1 MKVGLSMELKWLTTF
16 VNVYELGNFR
26 LAAEKLYISQP
37 SITVHIKL
45 LEESL
50 QVSLFER
57 NHTQV
62 KLTDEGKY
70 FYKLAKDIL
79 EQVNQS
85 KRAIQA
91 YSNEQKIRI
100 TVALSPLLANTKIPQ
115 IIYAFSTQYPKYEI
129 ELLVEESK
137 MLDSLI
143 QSQKV
148 HLAICIGKSQF
159 KEIHSEK
166 IDSSALELIYPS
178 NHDNVDTPPNILLKD
193 LIEKYP
199 IFVDYLDELYP
210 VVSLLEHEF
219 PLLRKNSIKQ
229 ISIVKQLILDGLGI
243 AFLPHILVEN
253 DVLQGNLNRL
263 KLPYSQFYK
272 VDIFMRHLRE
282 SERLRPL
289 INFIREKY

>member
-1 MKVGLSMELKWLTTF
+1 MRVGLSMELKWLTTF

-100 TVALSPLLANTKIPQ
+100 TVALSPLLANRIRATSIRNKIP
-115 IIYAFSTQYPKYEI
+115 PRG
-129 ELLVEESK
+129 
-137 MLDSLI
+137 SL
-143 QSQKV
+143 
-148 HLAICIGKSQF
+148 
-159 KEIHSEK
+159 
-166 IDSSALELIYPS
+166 
-178 NHDNVDTPPNILLKD
+178 T
-193 LIEKYP
+193 
-199 IFVDYLDELYP
+199 
-210 VVSLLEHEF
+210 
-219 PLLRKNSIKQ
+219 
-229 ISIVKQLILDGLGI
+229 
-243 AFLPHILVEN
+243 
-253 DVLQGNLNRL
+253 
-263 KLPYSQFYK
+263 
-272 VDIFMRHLRE
+272 
-282 SERLRPL
+282 
-289 INFIREKY
+289 